1 LKTATGAPDLLTN
14 SLFAATTYAALNEA
28 TYGALVGDDL
38 LAAIN
43 IIITTAGATGIT
55 SVETQLGAIDVLFGT
70 LYACQ
75 ANDNAAGCDCGGA
88 YITANIDA
96 AGATDCPEATITADL
111 IDEIERWMSPAKI
124 VPDSDTNSV
133 ELPWFSSADL
143 DALSLGSWDGTTCD
157 AAGDCE
163 T

>member
-14 SLFAATTYAALNEA
+14 SLFAATNYAALSET
-28 TYGALVGDDL
+28 TYSTLVGEDL

-43 IIITTAGATGIT
+43 IIITTAGETGIT
-55 SVETQLGAIDVLFGT
+55 SVTTQLGAIDVLFGT
-70 LYACQ
+70 LYGCQ
-75 ANDNAAGCDCGGA
+75 ANDITGGCDCGGA
-88 YITANIDA
+88 YIGPAASGNTPCQDA
-96 AGATDCPEATITADL
+96 DITTDL
-111 IDEIERWMSPAKI
+111 IDEIEKWMSPAKL
-124 VPDSDTNSV
+124 VPDSETNSV
-133 ELPWFSSADL
+133 ELPWFLSADL